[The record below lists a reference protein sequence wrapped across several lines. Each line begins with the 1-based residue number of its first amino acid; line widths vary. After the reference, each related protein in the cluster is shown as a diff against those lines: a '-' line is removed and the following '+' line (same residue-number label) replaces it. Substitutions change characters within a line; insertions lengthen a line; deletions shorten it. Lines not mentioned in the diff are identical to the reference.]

1 MVLVDQTIT
10 YLEMTS
16 PDQLLAGRAPPA
28 EVTIDSVDATALA
41 LIRSTHDRI
50 ATPHHWSSLDWSEQQ
65 WSDLLARRGVRSW
78 TAHVGVE
85 AIGLV
90 QLEIHPGHDVEII
103 KLDWFQSSSA
113 GNSAAIYSPW
123 PPGSPGAWVEPTA
136 CGCTPPRSIIRMPC
150 TTTAAGGFASFK
162 WCTDPAR
169 CHGELPNSAAPPNLL
184 LSL

>member
-1 MVLVDQTIT
+1 M
-10 YLEMTS
+10 
-16 PDQLLAGRAPPA
+16 
-28 EVTIDSVDATALA
+28 DATALA

-103 KLDWFQSSSA
+103 KFGLVPEFVGRKFGGHLLTLA
-113 GNSAAIYSPW
+113 TRLA
-123 PPGSPGAWVEPTA
+123 GAWVEPTA

-169 CHGELPNSAAPPNLL
+169 FHGDLPNSAAPPNLL